1 MEKELP
7 WSSHERVMY
16 HPVSHDMSSRERE
29 EKSGEARRHI
39 VTPAGLAAASR
50 IALKKKYFAM
60 WLIKSR
66 GASRR
71 LQQWEKCD
79 SSRTVQKQ
87 VDAADAHKCKTA
99 MPLQRRT

>member
-39 VTPAGLAAASR
+39 DTRGTCGGLSYCSKKEIFNNAAYQ
-50 IALKKKYFAM
+50 IA
-60 WLIKSR
+60 
-66 GASRR
+66 RR
-71 LQQWEKCD
+71 EQAAQ
-79 SSRTVQKQ
+79 TVGE
-87 VDAADAHKCKTA
+87 V
-99 MPLQRRT
+99 